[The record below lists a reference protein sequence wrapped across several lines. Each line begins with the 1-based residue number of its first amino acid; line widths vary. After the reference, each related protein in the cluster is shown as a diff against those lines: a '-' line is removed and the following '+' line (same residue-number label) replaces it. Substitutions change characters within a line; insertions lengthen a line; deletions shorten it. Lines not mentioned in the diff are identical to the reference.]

1 MPATIIDG
9 KAVAQR
15 VLQQLT
21 IRVRALKA
29 RDVVPRLVVVRVG
42 DDPASRVYIRAKI
55 RACEQVGIL
64 GGEFEL
70 PGDATESDVLQR
82 VGALNADPSVHGILV
97 QLPLPAAIRPH
108 RIADHIAPHKDVD
121 GLHALNFGRLL
132 QGEEGFRPCTPAG
145 IVRLLDEYKIDPRG
159 KHVVVVGRSEIV
171 GKPISLLLLER
182 DATVTVCHSR
192 TPDVGAVTRLAD
204 IVVVAVG
211 RPHLLKADMVRPGAV
226 VIDVGVNRLPDGTL
240 AGDADFEAIAP
251 TAAYITPVPGGVGPM
266 TVAMLIQNT
275 IEAAERQSTRDSA
288 ECTEP

>member
-1 MPATIIDG
+1 MSATIIDG

-15 VLQQLT
+15 VLQQLAT
-21 IRVRALKA
+21 RVQALKERGVA
-29 RDVVPRLVVVRVG
+29 PRLAVVRVG
-42 DDPASRVYIRAKI
+42 DDPASKVYIRAKI
-55 RACEQVGIL
+55 RACEQVGML

-70 PGDATESDVLQR
+70 PGDSTESDVLRQ
-82 VGALNADPSVHGILV
+82 VGELNADPSVHGILV
-97 QLPLPAAIRPH
+97 QLPLPAGVRPH

-121 GLHALNFGRLL
+121 GLNVQNSGRLL
-132 QGEEGFRPCTPAG
+132 QGEAGFRPCTPAG
-145 IVRLLDEYKIDPRG
+145 IVRLLDEYGIDPKG

-192 TPDVGAVTRLAD
+192 TPDLGAMTRLAD

-211 RPHLLKADMVRPGAV
+211 RPHLLKSDMVRPGAT
-226 VIDVGVNRLPDGTL
+226 VIDVGVNRLPGGGL
-240 AGDADFEAIAP
+240 VGDADFEAIAP

-275 IEAAERQSTRDSA
+275 VEAAERQSA
-288 ECTEP
+288 PEPS